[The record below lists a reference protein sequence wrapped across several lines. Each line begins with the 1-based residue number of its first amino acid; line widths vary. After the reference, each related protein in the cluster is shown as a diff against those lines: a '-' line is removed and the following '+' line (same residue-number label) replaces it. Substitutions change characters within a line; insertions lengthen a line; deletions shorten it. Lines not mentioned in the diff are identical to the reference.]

1 MVEPAE
7 PAQCSRVP
15 RRLHQ
20 IWIQGQEQMPARLVE
35 LQRTWRKLNP
45 GHEYRLWDE
54 PALRGLIAARHAWFL
69 PTWDGYRY
77 LHQRA
82 DAGRLFV
89 LYEQGGFYADVDAR
103 ALRPLDEL
111 TAMVPDARVIASE
124 LPFAGLDR
132 ALIALACGTSRL
144 ITNAIMGM
152 EPGLQEWREVLRRL
166 PGRSTFLRF
175 HKELSIAFGTGP
187 MFLSGAVDR
196 AFAGCRG
203 HVAIM
208 PARLFERRLGYQP
221 YFPAPPDAFMDHL
234 MDASW
239 HSPWLQRLLKLY
251 YGLLHRG

>member
-1 MVEPAE
+1 MSEGT
-7 PAQCSRVP
+7 QVP

-20 IWIQGQEQMPARLVE
+20 IWMQGQDQLPSRLVE
-35 LQRTWRKLNP
+35 LQRTWRELNC
-45 GHEYRLWDE
+45 HYEYHLWDE
-54 PALRGLIAARHAWFL
+54 EALRELITTRHAWFL
-69 PTWDGYRY
+69 PTWERYRY

-89 LYEQGGFYADVDAR
+89 LYEQGGFYADLDAR

-111 TAMVPDARVIASE
+111 TALVPNARVITSE

-132 ALIALACGTSRL
+132 AVITLACGTRRL

-152 EPGLQEWREVLRRL
+152 EPGLEEWLEVLQLL
-166 PGRSTFLRF
+166 PQRSTFLRLN
-175 HKELSIAFGTGP
+175 KELSIAFGTGP
-187 MFLSGAVDR
+187 MFLSGAVDQ
-196 AFAGCRG
+196 AFAGCRDA
-203 HVAIM
+203 VAIM
-208 PARLFERRLGYQP
+208 PARMFERRLGYQP

-251 YGLLHRG
+251 YGWLYRR

>member
-1 MVEPAE
+1 MAE
-7 PAQCSRVP
+7 RSAVP

-20 IWIQGQEQMPARLVE
+20 IWIQGQERLPARLVE
-35 LQRTWRKLNP
+35 LQRTWRELNP
-45 GHEYRLWDE
+45 HHEYRLWDGA
-54 PALRGLIAARHAWFL
+54 ALRGLIAARHAWFL
-69 PTWDGYRY
+69 ETYDRYRH

-89 LYEQGGFYADVDAR
+89 LYELGGFYADVDAR

-111 TAMVPDARVIASE
+111 TAMVPNARLITSAQ
-124 LPFAGLDR
+124 PFAGLDR
-132 ALIALACGTSRL
+132 AVIALACGTPRL

-152 EPGLQEWREVLRRL
+152 EPGLDEWLQVLRRL
-166 PGRSTFLRF
+166 PRRSAFLRF

-196 AFAGCRG
+196 AFADCRDR
-203 HVAIM
+203 VAIM
-208 PARLFERRLGYQP
+208 PARMFERRMGYQP

-251 YGLLHRG
+251 YGWLYRR